1 MTKKLTTLLAA
12 LAIAMTLS
20 APAFA
25 RKPHPKKTVV
35 STSWNKHKKGQMR
48 DKKKEAVRGKKKGQ
62 QAIYFQFGRAKKKG
76 AAQGRRNIN
85 SSRSKKK
92 GQ

>member
-12 LAIAMTLS
+12 LAIGMTLS

-25 RKPHPKKTVV
+25 RKPHPKNTVV

-48 DKKKEAVRGKKKGQ
+48 GKKKGAMQGKKKGQ
-62 QAIYFQFGRAKKKG
+62 QAFYYQYGRAKKKG

-85 SSRSKKK
+85 SSRGKKK